1 MYDYLNDDTTKIM
14 KPVPKDLFV
23 WVLAPFVETNNENLD
38 YYYDFSQSIEEYT
51 KVFAELG
58 IPWKWQ
64 QVTQDNYRWI
74 IDRISEQASLENIVV
89 INLCDGDDIN
99 NAPGVNVIRYLKQ
112 KGLSFSGA
120 DEYFYRITTSKIK
133 MKEVFDRKKI
143 RTPTWKIITDDNKN
157 DPAIFDELEKPV
169 IVKPAISGG
178 SLGVGI
184 HSVVNNNK
192 ELSLQYQKLQEGYHG
207 WNLLDGGVLI
217 EKFIDGPE
225 FTTLIVGN
233 SSSPKDCKI
242 YLPVER
248 VFNSALPSHEKFL
261 SFDRLWEMYE
271 DESPIN
277 NEEDFYNYQTP
288 DASFLQNICK
298 ISFDAYKAVRGKGY
312 CRVDLRMDK
321 LTGQLFVLEVNA
333 QCGLSEDEN
342 FTSIGAILRLSGNTF
357 ASLISEIIT
366 DTLTKNITS
375 KKKLVKQL
383 ELI

>member
-1 MYDYLNDDTTKIM
+1 M
-14 KPVPKDLFV
+14 KPIPKDLFV
-23 WVLAPFVETNNENLD
+23 WVLAPFVKTNNENLD

-51 KVFAELG
+51 RAFAGLG
-58 IPWKWQ
+58 IHWKWQ
-64 QVTQDNYRWI
+64 QITQENYRWI
-74 IDRISEQASLENIVV
+74 IDGISEQAATENIVV

-99 NAPGVNVIRYLKQ
+99 NAPGVNVIKYLKQ
-112 KGLSFSGA
+112 SGLCFSGA

-143 RTPTWKIITDDNKN
+143 PTAPWKIITDENKN
-157 DPAIFDELEKPV
+157 DPDIFNELGKPV

-184 HSVVNNNK
+184 HSVVENNK
-192 ELSLQYQKLQEGYHG
+192 DLIIQYQKLQEGYHG
-207 WNLLDGGVLI
+207 WNLVDGGVLV

-248 VFNSALPSHEKFL
+248 VFNSSLPSHEKFL

-271 DESPIN
+271 EESPVN
-277 NEEDFYNYQTP
+277 NEEEFYNYQTP
-288 DASFLQNICK
+288 DPAFLQNICRL
-298 ISFDAYKAVRGKGY
+298 SFDAYKAVKGKGY
-312 CRVDLRMDK
+312 CRVDLRMDTQ
-321 LTGQLFVLEVNA
+321 TGQLFVLEVNA

-342 FTSIGAILRLSGNTF
+342 FTSIGAILRLSGNSF
-357 ASLISEIIT
+357 ASLITAIIT
-366 DTLTKNITS
+366 DTLNKNTPA

>member
-1 MYDYLNDDTTKIM
+1 M
-14 KPVPKDLFV
+14 KPVPKDTFV

-38 YYYDFSQSIEEYT
+38 YYYDFTQSIEEYT
-51 KVFAELG
+51 KAFNELG
-58 IPWKWQ
+58 IQWKWQ
-64 QVTQDNYRWI
+64 QVTNNDYKFF
-74 IDRISEQASLENIVV
+74 IDLIAEQAIAENVVV

-99 NAPGVNVIRYLKQ
+99 NAPGINVIRYLK
-112 KGLSFSGA
+112 KCGLCFSGA

-133 MKEVFDRKKI
+133 MKEVFERKNI
-143 RTPTWKIITDDNKN
+143 PTAPWAIITDENKN
-157 DPAIFDELEKPV
+157 DVSLFENLGSPV

-184 HSVVNNNK
+184 HSVVKTN
-192 ELSLQYQKLQEGYHG
+192 EDLCAQFEKLQEGYHG
-207 WNLLDGGVLI
+207 WNLTDGGVLA

-248 VFNSALPSHEKFL
+248 VFNKSLPPHEKFL

-271 DESPIN
+271 DETPLN
-277 NEEDFYNYQTP
+277 EDFYNYHSP
-288 DASFLQNICK
+288 GAAFLQPICK

-312 CRVDLRMDK
+312 CRVDLRMDRQ
-321 LTGQLFVLEVNA
+321 TGQLYVLEVNA

-342 FTSIGAILRLSGNTF
+342 FTSIGAILRLSGNSF
-357 ASLISEIIT
+357 ASLVSEIIT
-366 DTLTKNITS
+366 DTLS
-375 KKKLVKQL
+375 KKTAAKKNLVKQL

>member
-1 MYDYLNDDTTKIM
+1 M
-14 KPVPKDLFV
+14 KPIPKDIFV

-51 KVFAELG
+51 KAFAELE
-58 IPWKWQ
+58 ISWKWQ

-74 IDRISEQASLENIVV
+74 IDRISEQATLENIVV

-99 NAPGVNVIRYLKQ
+99 NAPGVNVIRYLKRS
-112 KGLSFSGA
+112 GLCFSGA

-143 RTPTWKIITDDNKN
+143 PTPSWTIITDENKN
-157 DPAIFDELEKPV
+157 DSGIFNELGNPV
-169 IVKPAISGG
+169 IIKPAISGG

-184 HSVVNNNK
+184 HSVVKNNE
-192 ELSLQYQKLQEGYHG
+192 ELSVQYQKLQEGYHG
-207 WNLLDGGVLI
+207 WNLVDGGVLV

-233 SSSPKDCKI
+233 SSSPKDCRI

-248 VFNSALPSHEKFL
+248 VFNSSLPPHEKFL

-271 DESPIN
+271 EESPIN

-288 DASFLQNICK
+288 DSAFLQNICRM
-298 ISFDAYKAVRGKGY
+298 SFDAYKAVKGKGY

-321 LTGQLFVLEVNA
+321 QTAQLYVLEVNA

-342 FTSIGAILRLSGNTF
+342 FTSIGAILRLSGNSF
-357 ASLISEIIT
+357 ASLITEIIS
-366 DTLTKNITS
+366 DTLAKNIPA